1 MSKEQ
6 LSEQTQTAAPEE
18 SRTKDDIHG
27 LPPYLFGQ
35 VMKLRPGD
43 ADGLTKLL
51 RLYPDYTDKI
61 LAAASPQVGLSTI
74 KQAQAMVQTNAVG
87 ASGSLGSTRP
97 GGGFLDET
105 ATPTTPQGKAGA
117 LGPVRPGTEYLDET
131 PASSGQRDAPSVEAK
146 QEPESVASGKGSTAA
161 EPDKGSTAAEPPWV
175 ADARR
180 YNDIQEYLVEE
191 FNELTDY
198 ICDNDDTG
206 KLDPKAVADWQR
218 AHGLSP
224 DGKVGPHTVQ
234 AARAVKTKGSAVA
247 KAEQPDARIPV

>member
-6 LSEQTQTAAPEE
+6 LSAHTPTEASEE
-18 SRTKDDIHG
+18 SRAKDDIHG

-35 VMKLRPGD
+35 VMKLGPGD
-43 ADGLTKLL
+43 ADALTRLL

-74 KQAQAMVQTNAVG
+74 KQAQAMIQQNTVG

-97 GGGFLDET
+97 GGEFLDET
-105 ATPTTPQGKAGA
+105 KTSVVPQQGGGSLGK
-117 LGPVRPGTEYLDET
+117 VRPGTEYLDET
-131 PASSGQRDAPSVEAK
+131 PSAPAAAQQPAHAASEDGATKEATPAK
-146 QEPESVASGKGSTAA
+146 EEA
-161 EPDKGSTAAEPPWV
+161 WV

-180 YNDIQEYLVEE
+180 YNDVQEYLVEE

-198 ICDNDDTG
+198 ICLDDDTV
-206 KLDPKAVADWQR
+206 KLDPRAVADWQR
-218 AHGLSP
+218 AHGLSA

-234 AARAVKTKGSAVA
+234 AARAVKAKGGSVA
-247 KAEQPDARIPV
+247 KTEQPEARIPV

>member
-6 LSEQTQTAAPEE
+6 LSAHTQTESAEE
-18 SRTKDDIHG
+18 SRTKDDLHG

-35 VMKLRPGD
+35 VMKLGPGD
-43 ADGLTKLL
+43 ADALTKLL

-74 KQAQAMVQTNAVG
+74 KQAQAMIQTNAVG
-87 ASGSLGSTRP
+87 AAGSLGSTRP
-97 GGGFLDET
+97 GSEFLDET
-105 ATPTTPQGKAGA
+105 ATPTVPQVSGGA

-131 PASSGQRDAPSVEAK
+131 PSAAATQEPKPAGSAGSATTEAK
-146 QEPESVASGKGSTAA
+146 PAQDE
-161 EPDKGSTAAEPPWV
+161 PWV

-191 FNELTDY
+191 FNDLTDY
-198 ICDNDDTG
+198 ICLNDDSG

-218 AHGLSP
+218 AHGLTA

-234 AARAVKTKGSAVA
+234 AARAVKAKGGVA
-247 KAEQPDARIPV
+247 KTEQPEARIPV

>member
-6 LSEQTQTAAPEE
+6 LSAQTQTAAADE

-43 ADGLTKLL
+43 ADELTRLL
-51 RLYPDYTDKI
+51 KLYPDYAEKI
-61 LAAASPQVGLSTI
+61 LAAASPQVGLSTV
-74 KQAQAMVQTNAVG
+74 KQAQATVQTNAVG

-97 GGGFLDET
+97 GSEFLDET

-131 PASSGQRDAPSVEAK
+131 PASLGQPEAPSVEAK
-146 QEPESVASGKGSTAA
+146 KEPESA
-161 EPDKGSTAAEPPWV
+161 AAEPPWV

-198 ICDNDDTG
+198 VCLNDDTV

-218 AHGLSP
+218 AHGVTP

-247 KAEQPDARIPV
+247 KTEQPDAQSPA